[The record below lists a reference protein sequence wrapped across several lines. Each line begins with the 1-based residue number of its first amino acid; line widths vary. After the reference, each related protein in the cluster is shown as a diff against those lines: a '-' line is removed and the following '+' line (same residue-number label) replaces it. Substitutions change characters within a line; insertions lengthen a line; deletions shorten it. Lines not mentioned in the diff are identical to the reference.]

1 MQTGSG
7 ERDALA
13 ALQHAAAQDTGPGG
27 VAAVFQNLQQQLPVV
42 QQHLLTG
49 DEVRQDRSRDRQ
61 TACADNGL
69 LPCLQGERLRERSD
83 AKLRPLHVDQ
93 KLGALAAASR
103 GFVHG
108 KDLRSGVGQ
117 RDMGQIQPKT
127 GHTGFKHGC
136 ERFRIRTGGA
146 DGSVKIQH
154 TVFLTSK
161 IFCFYSITRFGKSAK
176 GESASDDRMQSEA
189 RSEDTGHLLDSI

>member
-1 MQTGSG
+1 MKKRLFCLLLSLLMLVTVCPVA
-7 ERDALA
+7 ALA
-13 ALQHAAAQDTGPGG
+13 ETLTEEPAAT
-27 VAAVFQNLQQQLPVV
+27 AAPAFA
-42 QQHLLTG
+42 
-49 DEVRQDRSRDRQ
+49 R
-61 TACADNGL
+61 ACADNGL